1 MKVAVNRTSI
11 RLTPDSTRVLI
22 RPFIP
27 STERRIIK
35 IISRVISL
43 SRQEVHQQLNN
54 VMQEFA
60 GRHLDI
66 RSIFLERFESV
77 RHHMITDIEPE
88 EEVKLLIGSYFTS
101 EYALES
107 AALFNPS
114 IVPHPDQSGLADG
127 ALRFIMSLRA
137 IGEGHISCISFRCGT
152 IEPDLSISFE
162 KTSRFVTTPDPI
174 TNAAYDKVCYAQK
187 LFEIGMN
194 NQFSKIVLESLQ
206 SSFTLPELEASI
218 KYHKRHSHNGF
229 ANTDRTAEAMMWL
242 AYANY
247 EIIFAEDLPIG
258 NRIIFPESPSEKKGI
273 EDARFVLFTDDD
285 GTRTYYASYTAY
297 DGLTMLPQL
306 IETQDFQHFRIIT
319 LNGQAAQNKGM
330 ALFPRKLN
338 GKYAMLSRQDN
349 ENIFIM
355 YSDNIH
361 FWHEARIVMK
371 PSYTWEF
378 IQLGNC
384 GSPIETSEGWLV
396 LTHGVGA
403 MRKYAIGAVLLDLQ
417 DPTRVISR
425 LTEPLIEPNENERE
439 GYVPNVVYTCGAL
452 LHQDTLILPYA
463 MADYATGVATV
474 NIHEL
479 LDAMKF

>member
-1 MKVAVNRTSI
+1 MSVAVNRTDI
-11 RLTPDSTRVLI
+11 RLTPDSSRVLI

-27 STERRIIK
+27 PTEGRIVK
-35 IISRVISL
+35 ITSRVLAL
-43 SRQEVHQQLNN
+43 SRQEVHAQLNE
-54 VMQEFA
+54 VMKEFS

-66 RSIFLERFESV
+66 RSIFLERFESI
-77 RHHMITDIEPE
+77 RCYMITDLEPYE
-88 EEVKLLIGSYFTS
+88 EQKLLIGSYFTS

-114 IVPHPDQSGLADG
+114 IVPHPDQSGIDVG

-137 IGEGHISCISFRCGT
+137 IGEGHISCISFRAGV
-152 IEPDLSISFE
+152 IAPDLSITFE

-174 TNAAYDKVCYAQK
+174 TNSTYDKVCYGQK

-194 NQFSKIVLESLQ
+194 NEFSQTVLDSRQ
-206 SSFTLPELEASI
+206 SSFTLHELVSSI
-218 KYHKRHSHNGF
+218 KYHKRDSHNGF
-229 ANTDRTAEAMMWL
+229 ANIDRTAEAMMWL

-247 EIIFAEDLPIG
+247 EIVFSEDLPVG
-258 NRIIFPESPSEKKGI
+258 QRIIFPESPSEKKGI
-273 EDARFVLFTDDD
+273 EDARFVLFTDED
-285 GTRTYYASYTAY
+285 GEETYYASYTAY

-306 IETQDFQHFRIIT
+306 IETKDFQHFKIIT

-349 ENIFIM
+349 ENVFVM

-361 FWHEARIVMK
+361 FWHEAHIIMK
-371 PSYTWEF
+371 PTYTWEF

-384 GSPIETSEGWLV
+384 GSPIETPEGWLL
-396 LTHGVGA
+396 LTHGVGP
-403 MRKYAIGAVLLDLQ
+403 MRRYAIGAVLLDLE
-417 DPTRVISR
+417 DPTKVIGR
-425 LTEPLIEPNENERE
+425 LKQPLIEPNENERE

-452 LHQDTLILPYA
+452 VHQQTLVLPYA

-474 NIHEL
+474 DMHSL
-479 LDAMKF
+479 LDAMKE

>member
-1 MKVAVNRTSI
+1 MSVAVNRTGI

-27 STERRIIK
+27 PTEGRIVK
-35 IISRVISL
+35 IISRVMAL
-43 SRQEVHQQLNN
+43 SSKLVHEQLNK
-54 VMQEFA
+54 VMQEFS

-66 RSIFLERFESV
+66 RSIFLERFETI
-77 RHHMITDIEPE
+77 RQHMITDIEPDE
-88 EEVKLLIGSYFTS
+88 ERKLLIGSYFTS

-114 IVPHPDQSGLADG
+114 IIPHPDQAGIDEG
-127 ALRFIMSLRA
+127 ALRFVMSLRA
-137 IGEGHISCISFRCGT
+137 IGEGHISCISFRAGV
-152 IEPDLSISFE
+152 IESDLSISFE

-174 TNAAYDKVCYAQK
+174 TNATYDKVCYGQK

-194 NQFSKIVLESLQ
+194 NQFSQIVLDSLQ
-206 SSFTLPELEASI
+206 TSFTLPELKASI
-218 KYHKRHSHNGF
+218 QYHKRHSHNGF

-247 EIIFAEDLPIG
+247 EIVFSEDLPIG
-258 NRIIFPESPSEKKGI
+258 QRIIFPESPSEKKGI
-273 EDARFVLFTDDD
+273 EDARFVLFTDED
-285 GTRTYYASYTAY
+285 GEPTYYASYTAY

-306 IETQDFQHFRIIT
+306 IETRDFLHFKIIT

-349 ENIFIM
+349 ENIFVM
-355 YSDNIH
+355 YSENIH
-361 FWHEARIVMK
+361 FWHEAHIIMK

-403 MRKYAIGAVLLDLQ
+403 MRKYSIGAVLLDLE
-417 DPTRVISR
+417 DPTRVIGR
-425 LTEPLIEPNENERE
+425 LREPLIEPNENERE

-452 LHQDTLILPYA
+452 LHQDTLVLPYA
-463 MADYATGVATV
+463 MADYGTGVATV
-474 NIHEL
+474 DINEL
-479 LDAMKF
+479 LAGMRG